1 MQPIQTL
8 QDFLSASGA
17 QYRFF
22 DLGRRVLKIDKSLF
36 EKIEANQVPYP
47 YPLQRHAWFGVLFWD
62 PKNTHQ
68 HHIWFLKLPL
78 DEQGLLSLAARD
90 DFLRRA
96 LDQLGEAIISNQQEN
111 PEQINTPQKSREL
124 KDNPWSYTPRQDKMA
139 TFHAK
144 ALVELKRPGSQYLM
158 SMLTYLNQ
166 PERFAEWQ
174 HIGLQG
180 IADLC
185 SRCSESAISEL
196 LIKHLPQLPKEVMI
210 PLLHGLENE
219 PINHGLSQA
228 VVSCAK
234 PGSEDNT
241 SLAATIRAL
250 SGSVDKKTLK
260 QYIADTLSSH
270 KAAPVSIE
278 ILVAVSGRAWDSLA
292 DENIALLFL
301 EALATNDAGQEAFN
315 QVLTDVLFM
324 PIVGQCIRQAF
335 RSPERSEALASAIG
349 HFLSTVH

>member
-1 MQPIQTL
+1 M
-8 QDFLSASGA
+8 
-17 QYRFF
+17 
-22 DLGRRVLKIDKSLF
+22 DKSLF

-78 DEQGLLSLAARD
+78 DEQGFLSLAARD

-96 LDQLGEAIISNQQEN
+96 LDQLGQAIISNQQDS
-111 PEQINTPQKSREL
+111 PEQAEKPQKDREL

-144 ALVELKRPGSQYLM
+144 ALVELKRPGSQYLT
-158 SMLTYLNQ
+158 SILTYLNQ
-166 PERFAEWQ
+166 PKQFAQWQ

-185 SRCSESAISEL
+185 ARCNEPAISEP
-196 LIKHLPQLPKEVMI
+196 LIKHLPQLPREVMI

-219 PINHGLSQA
+219 TINHDLSGA
-228 VVSCAK
+228 VVNCAK
-234 PGSEDNT
+234 PDTEDNT
-241 SLAATIRAL
+241 TLAAAIRAL
-250 SGSVDKKTLK
+250 SGSVNKQPQK
-260 QYIADTLSSH
+260 QYIADTLSTY
-270 KAAPVSIE
+270 KTAPVSIE
-278 ILVAVSGRAWDSLA
+278 VLVAVSGRAWDSLA
-292 DENIALLFL
+292 DEGIALLFL

-315 QVLTDVLFM
+315 QVLTDVLFI
-324 PIVGQCIRQAF
+324 PTVGQCVRQAF
-335 RSPERSEALASAIG
+335 RSTERSDALASAIG
-349 HFLSTVH
+349 NFLSTVH